1 MTARTVLITGC
12 STGIG
17 RATREAYEKGPLVRL
32 GGEPDDVAKAVEKA
46 IGARRAPIRVRVT
59 PSAHLL
65 ITQRRLLGDRAWDA
79 FVGTPVPPPARL
91 AESHE
96 ACPGP

>member
-1 MTARTVLITGC
+1 MPEISEAVLITGC

-79 FVGTPVPPPARL
+79 FVGTQFRRPR
-91 AESHE
+91 
-96 ACPGP
+96 G